1 MLHLSTSWFW
11 GDGVTVYG
19 LLGQTTVSYVFKY
32 YFYLQVNQIR
42 AITMVGR
49 QGLPPQGIFFYSFMM
64 KAFVTVPS
72 CFHSPRWDKPACP
85 LNFRDVGVAT
95 GGATPTC
102 LLPGCKEA
110 EQTAKPTNRSATIPS
125 FPLNGLHAEGHGVR
139 HVVQWKKKKKAIP
152 FISSL
157 SLYCHHIAE
166 LVPSPLPPTFT
177 SGYQGL
183 EGLKMET
190 LPRVHTP
197 AVLLG
202 SGWMDGWMNGGPGS
216 SSRRPLQ
223 DHQP

>member
-1 MLHLSTSWFW
+1 MLQQAELRQ
-11 GDGVTVYG
+11 
-19 LLGQTTVSYVFKY
+19 LA
-32 YFYLQVNQIR
+32 FYPAVKRPSRRRNQ
-42 AITMVGR
+42 
-49 QGLPPQGIFFYSFMM
+49 
-64 KAFVTVPS
+64 
-72 CFHSPRWDKPACP
+72 
-85 LNFRDVGVAT
+85 
-95 GGATPTC
+95 
-102 LLPGCKEA
+102 
-110 EQTAKPTNRSATIPS
+110 QTARPRSRHFPS
-125 FPLNGLHAEGHGVR
+125 TASTPRVTGSGTSYNEKK
-139 HVVQWKKKKKAIP
+139 KKKKKAIP

-157 SLYCHHIAE
+157 SLYCHHNAE

-223 DHQP
+223 DHRP